1 MALIV
6 KDRVQETSTTTG
18 TGTLTLAGAVSGF
31 QTFSSAI
38 GNGNTTYYTITN
50 GTDWEVGIGTVAAG
64 TLSRDTILSSS
75 TGSAISFSAGVK
87 NVFVTYPADKAV
99 TIDGVQTL
107 TNKTFVSPVLGTP
120 TSATLTNA
128 TGLPLTTGVTGTLPI
143 ANGGTNNPSLGVT
156 AGAVV
161 YTDGSKQMTTAAG
174 TSGQVLTSAGSSAPS
189 WTTLTTGSS
198 DVQTFNASGT
208 WTKPAGAPAHAR
220 VFIEVISGGGSGAR
234 HSGTNQSGGGGGGGG
249 YVSVI
254 KAISSLGAT
263 ETVTVGAGGASQTG
277 IGRGNTGGTSSFGS
291 ILSVIGGGDG
301 GYLSQGGGSG
311 ATGGGSGNTTS
322 VGGNGSIGG
331 GGGGGTSTV
340 AGIGIPNAN
349 GKNGGTGIY
358 GGGGG
363 CGGLLGGEG
372 GGTFYG
378 GGGGGGSDSTAGTF
392 GLGGISQLGGNG
404 GNGGDSANNPT
415 DGTAPGGGGGG
426 CYPVGANVSGA
437 GADGRVTVTT
447 IW

>member
-18 TGTLTLAGAVSGF
+18 TGTLTLAGAISGF

-161 YTDGSKQMTTAAG
+161 YTDGSKQMTTASG
-174 TSGQVLTSAGSSAPS
+174 TSGQLLQSNGVSPPS
-189 WTTLTTGSS
+189 WVTAPVGGFSNIQVFTS
-198 DVQTFNASGT
+198 SGT
-208 WTKPAGAPAHAR
+208 FTTPSSTTKIKIT
-220 VFIEVISGGGSGAR
+220 VV
-234 HSGTNQSGGGGGGGG
+234 GGGGNGGTPFTTPAVPTPTTSQGAGGG
-249 YVSVI
+249 
-254 KAISSLGAT
+254 AGAT
-263 ETVTVGAGGASQTG
+263 VIGVISVSSSTPYPVTVGG
-277 IGRGNTGGTSSFGS
+277 IAGTSSFSTFASATGGASPSSSPNPTRLIAGAGGTATGTSPTIIGINGNPGVPTIPAALNGTVGGS
-291 ILSVIGGGDG
+291 ATLGAGGNLFNTNATGYGSG
-301 GYLSQGGGSG
+301 GTQGGSG
-311 ATGGGSGNTTS
+311 S
-322 VGGNGSIGG
+322 
-331 GGGGGTSTV
+331 
-340 AGIGIPNAN
+340 AGIVIV
-349 GKNGGTGIY
+349 
-358 GGGGG
+358 
-363 CGGLLGGEG
+363 E
-372 GGTFYG
+372 
-378 GGGGGGSDSTAGTF
+378 
-392 GLGGISQLGGNG
+392 
-404 GNGGDSANNPT
+404 
-415 DGTAPGGGGGG
+415 
-426 CYPVGANVSGA
+426 
-437 GADGRVTVTT
+437 
-447 IW
+447 W